1 MLNANLENFCNENFK
16 NSKSVLQK
24 LYEYKKMVIDENEKM
39 NLIGRSTIDDF
50 DQRHLLDCIQIV
62 KYLPHNEKTHMDIGS
77 GAGLPGIVLSI
88 IGYKNLHLVEKSPKK
103 SAFLKNCKSLLNLDY
118 NVHNKSISDLTN
130 LNVNYITA
138 RAFAPVEKILSLT
151 KKIINKR
158 TKFILLKGKS
168 YLSELQFINNDK
180 YSWEAY
186 SSITSNESKIIVVVA
201 KW

>member
-1 MLNANLENFCNENFK
+1 MLNAKLENFCNENFK

-50 DQRHLLDCIQIV
+50 DQRHLLDCIQII

-103 SAFLKNCKSLLNLDY
+103 SIFLENCKSRLELDY
-118 NVHNKSISDLTN
+118 IIHNKSITDLKD
-130 LNVNYITA
+130 LNIDYITA
-138 RAFAPVEKILSLT
+138 RAFAPIEKIISLT
-151 KKIINKR
+151 KK
-158 TKFILLKGKS
+158 S
-168 YLSELQFINNDK
+168 FINIQSLFYSKVSPIYLK
-180 YSWEAY
+180 YNLS
-186 SSITSNESKIIVVVA
+186 TKINTFGKHILVLHLMNL
-201 KW
+201 KL